1 MDYAPHFAAIAEAQ
15 QACKASKAEIQRVD
29 REMRQ
34 AAKDEATASL
44 AVVGVEISKTL
55 LTLKGRW
62 PYQNKPILILRV
74 TCWSTPVDTPLHA
87 RWQLQAHY
95 AFARKD
101 GNPNMA
107 RNEDYTNV
115 VCDQPSGFGA
125 GLLERHPVWVVE

>member
-1 MDYAPHFAAIAEAQ
+1 MDYAVHFAAIAEAQ

-44 AVVGVEISKTL
+44 AVVGVEIGKTL

-74 TCWSTPVDTPLHA
+74 TCWATPVELHD
-87 RWQLQAHY
+87 RWCIQAHY

-107 RNEDYTNV
+107 RNEDYTHA

-125 GLLERHPVWVVE
+125 ALLKRHPVWVG